1 MHEFKLEKTN
11 TLQIIE
17 VNWTKLVCVGL
28 MKRSCIIEFLSQ
40 DQNLHCFNGLK

>member
-17 VNWTKLVCVGL
+17 VNWTKIVCGINEKV
-28 MKRSCIIEFLSQ
+28 MYNWIFVS